1 MPETAD
7 YWLSRLLFQR
17 GLALVYLIAFLVAL
31 NQFRPLLGEHG
42 LLPVPNFV
50 KQVPFTDS
58 PSLFYLFPKDAAFAV
73 AAWGGIALSLLAL
86 SGLSGRFSL
95 GISMAIWAALWALY
109 ISFANVG
116 QIFYGYGWETMLLE
130 AGFCAIFLGEGASAP
145 NMISLWILRWMEFR
159 VMFGAGLIKLRGDSC
174 WRDLTCLDYHYET
187 QPIPNPLSWYFHAL
201 PKWALHG
208 GVAFNHFI
216 EIVVPFGYFLPQPF
230 ATIAGA
236 LTILFQLLLMLSG
249 NLSFLN
255 LLTVVLAIPMFD
267 GRLLAGWLSH
277 VPLSHAPFPIQAPA
291 VHEAGRWHELAV
303 LGYAAVV
310 VLLSIRP
317 AINLV
322 SSRQLMNASFEPLHL
337 VNTYGAFG
345 SIGRTR
351 YEIIVEGSSDPAM
364 LDGSWRAYEFK
375 GKPGDPMRMPPQIA
389 PYQLRLD
396 WQMWFAAMSRYTE
409 EPWFVNFVAKLL
421 QGDRAV
427 LSLLRVNPFPAG
439 PPRFVRARLY
449 RYRFSTAAE
458 RGQSGAWWQR
468 ELVGL
473 WFPAVSLDSPGFRQ
487 ILVDQGWLAG
497 SGQ

>member
-1 MPETAD
+1 MPGDAD
-7 YWLSRLLFQR
+7 YWFSRFLFQR
-17 GLALVYLIAFLVAL
+17 GLGLVYLIAFLVAL

-50 KQVPFTDS
+50 KQVPFADS
-58 PSLFYLFPKDAAFAV
+58 PSLFYLIPKDAAFAG
-73 AAWGGIALSLLAL
+73 AAWLGIVLSLAAVTGV
-86 SGLSGRFSL
+86 SERFSL
-95 GISMAIWAALWALY
+95 GVSVAIWALLWAIY
-109 ISFANVG
+109 ISFVNVG
-116 QIFYGYGWETMLLE
+116 QVFYGYGWETMLLE
-130 AGFCAIFLGEGASAP
+130 AGFCAIFLGNSATMP
-145 NMISLWILRWMEFR
+145 NMIPLWILRWMEFR

-201 PKWALHG
+201 PKWMLHS

-230 ATIAGA
+230 ATIAAA

-255 LLTVVLAIPMFD
+255 LLTIVIALPMLD
-267 GRLLAGWLSH
+267 GRLLAKWL
-277 VPLSHAPFPIQAPA
+277 PIHAPTL
-291 VHEAGRWHELAV
+291 HEAARWHYYAV
-303 LGYAAVV
+303 IGYAAVV

-322 SSRQLMNASFEPLHL
+322 SSQQLMNASFEPLHL

-345 SIGRTR
+345 SVGRER

-375 GKPGDPMRMPPQIA
+375 GKPGDPTRMPPQIA

-396 WQMWFAAMSRYTE
+396 WQMWFAAMSRYTN
-409 EPWFVNFVAKLL
+409 EPWFVNFAAKLL
-421 QGDRAV
+421 EGDRPV
-427 LSLLRVNPFPAG
+427 LSLLRWNPFPDS
-439 PPRFVRARLY
+439 PPRFVRGMLY
-449 RYRFSTAAE
+449 RYRFSTAEE
-458 RGQSGAWWQR
+458 RRQSGAWWQR
-468 ELVGL
+468 DFVGR
-473 WFPAVSLDSPGFRQ
+473 WFPPVSLETPGFRR
-487 ILVDQGWLAG
+487 ILIDQGWLAPTP
-497 SGQ
+497 

>member
-1 MPETAD
+1 MPGAAD
-7 YWLSRLLFQR
+7 YWLSRFLFQR
-17 GLALVYLIAFLVAL
+17 GLALVYLIAFLVAV

-50 KQVPFTDS
+50 KQVPFADS
-58 PSLFYLFPKDAAFAV
+58 PSLFYLFPKDAAFAA
-73 AAWGGIALSLLAL
+73 AAWCGVALSCAAIAGV
-86 SGLSGRFSL
+86 SERFSL
-95 GISMAIWAALWALY
+95 GVSMAVWVALWALY
-109 ISFANVG
+109 ISFVNVG

-130 AGFCAIFLGEGASAP
+130 AGFCAIFLGNGATAP
-145 NMISLWILRWMEFR
+145 NMIPLWILRWMEFR
-159 VMFGAGLIKLRGDSC
+159 VMFGAGLIKLRGDPC

-216 EIVVPFGYFLPQPF
+216 EIVVPFGYFLPQPI
-230 ATIAGA
+230 ATVAGA
-236 LTILFQLLLMLSG
+236 LTIVFQLVLMLSG

-255 LLTVVLAIPMFD
+255 LLTVVLAIPMLD
-267 GRLLAGWLSH
+267 GRLLAGWL
-277 VPLSHAPFPIQAPA
+277 PHAPLPIHAPA
-291 VHEAGRWHELAV
+291 VREAARWHYYAV

-345 SIGRTR
+345 SIGKTR
-351 YEIIVEGSSDPAM
+351 YEVIVEGTSDPAM
-364 LDGSWRAYEFK
+364 LEESWRPYEFK
-375 GKPGDPMRMPPQIA
+375 GKPGDPMRLPPQIA
-389 PYQLRLD
+389 PYHLRLD
-396 WQMWFAAMSRYTE
+396 WQMWFAAMSRYRD

-427 LSLLRVNPFPAG
+427 LSLLRMNPFAG
-439 PPRFVRARLY
+439 APPRFVRARFY
-449 RYRFSTAAE
+449 HYRFSTADE
-458 RGQSGAWWQR
+458 RRKSGAWWQR
-468 ELVGL
+468 ELVGQ
-473 WFPAVSLDSPGFRQ
+473 WFPPVSLDTPGFRR
-487 ILVDQGWLAG
+487 ILVDQGWLLPAP
-497 SGQ
+497 

>member
-1 MPETAD
+1 MPEAAD
-7 YWLSRLLFQR
+7 YWLSRFLFQR
-17 GLALVYLIAFLVAL
+17 GLAVVYLIAFLVAL

-50 KQVPFTDS
+50 KQVPFADS
-58 PSLFYLFPKDAAFAV
+58 PSLFYLFPKDAAFAAV
-73 AAWGGIALSLLAL
+73 AWAGIALSLAAL
-86 SGLSGRFSL
+86 TGLSGRFNL
-95 GISMAIWAALWALY
+95 GVSTAVWAALWALY

-116 QIFYGYGWETMLLE
+116 QVFYGYGWETMLLE
-130 AGFCAIFLGEGASAP
+130 AGFCAIFLGEGATAP
-145 NMISLWILRWMEFR
+145 NMIPLWILRWMEFR

-230 ATIAGA
+230 ATIAGG

-255 LLTVVLAIPMFD
+255 LLTVVLAIPMLD
-267 GRLLAGWLSH
+267 GRLLAKVLN
-277 VPLSHAPFPIQAPA
+277 HAPWPIYAPA
-291 VHEAGRWHELAV
+291 VHEAGRWHYYAV

-345 SIGRTR
+345 SVGRTR
-351 YEIIVEGSSDPAM
+351 DEIVVEGSSDAAM

-375 GKPGDPMRMPPQIA
+375 GKPGDPWRMPPQIA

-396 WQMWFAAMSRYTE
+396 WQMWFAAMSQYTE
-409 EPWFVNFVAKLL
+409 EPWFVNFAAKLL
-421 QGDRAV
+421 QGDGAV
-427 LSLLRVNPFPAG
+427 LSLLRVNPFPAA

-458 RGQSGAWWQR
+458 RGKSGAWWQR

-473 WFPAVSLDSPGFRQ
+473 WFPAVSLDTPGFRQ
-487 ILVDQGWLAG
+487 ILVDQGWMSPAP
-497 SGQ
+497 

>member
-1 MPETAD
+1 MHNPEYRMPGAAD
-7 YWLSRLLFQR
+7 YWLSRFLFQR
-17 GLALVYLIAFLVAL
+17 GLGLVYLIAFLVAL

-50 KQVPFTDS
+50 RQVPFSDS
-58 PSLFYLFPKDAAFAV
+58 PSLFYLLPKDTAFTTAAWAGVALSCMAV
-73 AAWGGIALSLLAL
+73 A
-86 SGLSGRFSL
+86 GLSERFSP
-95 GISMAIWAALWALY
+95 GVSMAVWAALWALY
-109 ISFANVG
+109 ISFVNVG

-130 AGFCAIFLGEGASAP
+130 AGFCAIFLGNSATAP
-145 NMISLWILRWMEFR
+145 NAIPLWILRWMEFR
-159 VMFGAGLIKLRGDSC
+159 VMFGAGLIKLRGDPC

-201 PKWALHG
+201 PKWALHS

-216 EIVVPFGYFLPQPF
+216 EIVVPFGYFLPQPV
-230 ATIAGA
+230 ATVAGA

-255 LLTVVLAIPMFD
+255 LLTIVLAIPMLD
-267 GRLLAGWLSH
+267 GRLLSRLL
-277 VPLSHAPFPIQAPA
+277 PIHAPALQDAP
-291 VHEAGRWHELAV
+291 RWHDYAV

-351 YEIIVEGSSDPAM
+351 DEVIVEGTSDPAM
-364 LDGSWRAYEFK
+364 LEGSWRAYEFK

-389 PYQLRLD
+389 PYHLRLD
-396 WQMWFAAMSRYTE
+396 WQMWFAAMSRYQD

-421 QGDRAV
+421 QGDKAV
-427 LSLLRVNPFPAG
+427 LSLLRVNPFAG
-439 PPRFVRARLY
+439 TPPRFVRAQFY
-449 RYRFSTAAE
+449 HYRFSTADE
-458 RGQSGAWWQR
+458 RRKTGAWWQR
-468 ELVGL
+468 ELVGQ
-473 WFPAVSLDSPGFRQ
+473 WFPPISLDTPGFRR
-487 ILVDQGWLAG
+487 ILIDQGWLPPAP
-497 SGQ
+497 

>member
-1 MPETAD
+1 MPEAAD
-7 YWLSRLLFQR
+7 YWLSRFLFQR

-50 KQVPFTDS
+50 RQVPFADS
-58 PSLFYLFPKDAAFAV
+58 PSLFYLVPKDAAFAA
-73 AAWGGIALSLLAL
+73 AAWAGIALSLVALA
-86 SGLSGRFSL
+86 GVSGRFSL
-95 GISMAIWAALWALY
+95 GISMAVWGALWAIYL
-109 ISFANVG
+109 SLVNVG
-116 QIFYGYGWETMLLE
+116 QVFYGYGWETMLLE
-130 AGFCAIFLGEGASAP
+130 AGFCAIFLGEGATAP
-145 NMISLWILRWMEFR
+145 NMIPLWILRWMEFR

-201 PKWALHG
+201 PKWTLHS

-236 LTILFQLLLMLSG
+236 LTMLFQFLLMLSG

-255 LLTVVLAIPMFD
+255 LLTVVLAIPMLD
-267 GRLLAGWLSH
+267 GRLLARLLSH
-277 VPLSHAPFPIQAPA
+277 TPLPIHAPA
-291 VHEAGRWHELAV
+291 VHEAGRWHYYAV

-364 LDGSWRAYEFK
+364 PDGSWRAYEFK
-375 GKPGDPMRMPPQIA
+375 GKPGDPLRMPPQIA

-396 WQMWFAAMSRYTE
+396 WQMWFAAMSQYTD

-427 LSLLRVNPFPAG
+427 LSLLRVNPFPAA
-439 PPRFVRARLY
+439 PPRFIRARLY
-449 RYRFSTAAE
+449 RYRFSTAPE
-458 RGQSGAWWQR
+458 RAKSGAWWQR
-468 ELVGL
+468 ELAGL
-473 WFPAVSLDSPGFRQ
+473 WFPAVSLETPGFRQ
-487 ILVDQGWLAG
+487 ILVDQGWF
-497 SGQ
+497 SPSP

>member
-1 MPETAD
+1 MPAAAD
-7 YWLSRLLFQR
+7 YWLSRFLFQR
-17 GLALVYLIAFLVAL
+17 GLGLVYLIAFLVAL

-50 KQVPFTDS
+50 KQVPFADS
-58 PSLFYLFPKDAAFAV
+58 PSLFYWFPKDAAFAA
-73 AAWGGIALSLLAL
+73 AAWAGVALSCLAL
-86 SGLSGRFSL
+86 AGVSERFSM
-95 GISMAIWAALWALY
+95 GVSMAVWALLWALY
-109 ISFANVG
+109 ISFVNVG
-116 QIFYGYGWETMLLE
+116 QVFYGYGWEDMLLE
-130 AGFCAIFLGEGASAP
+130 AGFCAIFLGNGASAP
-145 NMISLWILRWMEFR
+145 NMIPMWILRWMEFR
-159 VMFGAGLIKLRGDSC
+159 VMFGAGLIKLRGDPC

-201 PKWALHG
+201 PKWMLHG

-255 LLTVVLAIPMFD
+255 LLTIVLAIPMLD
-267 GRLLAGWLSH
+267 GRLLAKWL
-277 VPLSHAPFPIQAPA
+277 PHAALP
-291 VHEAGRWHELAV
+291 VHSLNEAGGWHYYAV

-310 VLLSIRP
+310 ALLSIRP

-351 YEIIVEGSSDPAM
+351 DEVIVEGSGDPAM

-375 GKPGDPMRMPPQIA
+375 GKPGDPFRMPPQIA

-396 WQMWFAAMSRYTE
+396 WQMWFAAMSGYAE
-409 EPWFVNFVAKLL
+409 EPWFVNFAAKLL

-427 LSLLRVNPFPAG
+427 LSLLRVNPFANT
-439 PPRFVRARLY
+439 PPRFIRARLY
-449 RYRFSTAAE
+449 HYRFSTVSE
-458 RGQSGAWWQR
+458 RRKTGAWWQR
-468 ELVGL
+468 ELAGE
-473 WFPAVSLDSPGFRQ
+473 WFPPVSLETPGFRR
-487 ILVDQGWLAG
+487 ILEDQNWLKPTP
-497 SGQ
+497 

>member
-1 MPETAD
+1 MPEAAN
-7 YWLSRLLFQR
+7 YWLSRFLFQR
-17 GLALVYLIAFLVAL
+17 GLALVYLIAYLVAL

-42 LLPVPNFV
+42 LLPVPNFAN
-50 KQVPFTDS
+50 QVPFIDS
-58 PSLFYLFPKDAAFAV
+58 PSVFYLFPKDTVFAA

-86 SGLSGRFSL
+86 TGLSGRFSL
-95 GISMAIWAALWALY
+95 GISMAIWAALWAIY

-130 AGFCAIFLGEGASAP
+130 AGFCAIFLGEGATAP
-145 NMISLWILRWMEFR
+145 NMIPLWILRWMEFR

-230 ATIAGA
+230 ASIAGA

-267 GRLLAGWLSH
+267 GRLLAKWISHLSLPVQ
-277 VPLSHAPFPIQAPA
+277 VPT
-291 VHEAGRWHELAV
+291 VHEAGRWHKFAV

-351 YEIIVEGSSDPAM
+351 YEIIVEGSGDPAM
-364 LDGSWRAYEFK
+364 LDGSWRTYEFK
-375 GKPGDPMRMPPQIA
+375 GKPGDPMRNAAADCAIPVA
-389 PYQLRLD
+389 PRLADVVRGYVAVYGGALVRELRG
-396 WQMWFAAMSRYTE
+396 QVAAR
-409 EPWFVNFVAKLL
+409 
-421 QGDRAV
+421 R
-427 LSLLRVNPFPAG
+427 
-439 PPRFVRARLY
+439 PRGAF
-449 RYRFSTAAE
+449 TAARE
-458 RGQSGAWWQR
+458 SVPGGAAALR
-468 ELVGL
+468 TCA
-473 WFPAVSLDSPGFRQ
+473 AVSLSLQYGRGTRAIRRMVAAGIGRPVVPGGFT
-487 ILVDQGWLAG
+487 GLAG
-497 SGQ
+497 LSPDSGRSGLVSRIRSIAEE

>member
-1 MPETAD
+1 MPGDAD
-7 YWLSRLLFQR
+7 YWFSRFLFQR
-17 GLALVYLIAFLVAL
+17 GLGLVYLIAFLVAL

-50 KQVPFTDS
+50 KQVPFADS
-58 PSLFYLFPKDAAFAV
+58 PSLFYLIPKDAAFAA
-73 AAWGGIALSLLAL
+73 AAWTGIALSLAAL
-86 SGLSGRFSL
+86 TGVSDRFSL
-95 GISMAIWAALWALY
+95 GASVAMWTLLWAIY
-109 ISFANVG
+109 ISFVNVG
-116 QIFYGYGWETMLLE
+116 QVFYGYGWETMLLE
-130 AGFCAIFLGEGASAP
+130 AGFCAILLGNSATTP
-145 NMISLWILRWMEFR
+145 NMIPLWILRWMEFR

-201 PKWALHG
+201 PKWMLHG

-230 ATIAGA
+230 ATIAAA

-255 LLTVVLAIPMFD
+255 LLTIVIALPMLD
-267 GRLLAGWLSH
+267 GRLLAKWL
-277 VPLSHAPFPIQAPA
+277 PIHAPALQ
-291 VHEAGRWHELAV
+291 EAARWHYYAV
-303 LGYAAVV
+303 IGYAAVV

-322 SSRQLMNASFEPLHL
+322 SSQQLMNASFEPLHL

-345 SIGRTR
+345 SVGRER

-396 WQMWFAAMSRYTE
+396 WQMWFAAMSRYAN
-409 EPWFVNFVAKLL
+409 EPWFVNFAAKLL
-421 QGDRAV
+421 EGDRAV
-427 LSLLRVNPFPAG
+427 LSLLRWNPFPDS
-439 PPRFVRARLY
+439 PPRFVRAELY
-449 RYRFSTAAE
+449 RYRFSTEEE
-458 RGQSGAWWQR
+458 RRQSGAWR
-468 ELVGL
+468 EFVGQ
-473 WFPAVSLDSPGFRQ
+473 WFPPVSLETPGFRR
-487 ILVDQGWLAG
+487 ILVDQGWLSPAP
-497 SGQ
+497 